1 MNGKLETIAF
11 LLVLIILC
19 SIIAPTMNVFA
30 STSKTIKITST
41 GITSRVVFTT
51 NPDDPDNNKILDVD
65 NKDEYFVNGQ
75 KDVSIDNYDGEI
87 YVSIEPDMLEG
98 GRITSIKINGQEKKS
113 QYQQVEIFIHFQIL
127 MNMR

>member
-1 MNGKLETIAF
+1 MKGKFKTIAF

-51 NPDDPDNNKILDVD
+51 NPDDPDNNKILNVD
-65 NKDEYFVNGQ
+65 HIDEYFVNVPQ
-75 KDVSIDNYDGEI
+75 I
-87 YVSIEPDMLEG
+87 PQ
-98 GRITSIKINGQEKKS
+98 INAD
-113 QYQQVEIFIHFQIL
+113 F
-127 MNMR
+127 